1 MENLVINVVDIRD
14 RIFHNVSDLQCTAVI
29 LAEDSGVLSGVSLL
43 RQSAKDIGIR
53 ILHVMDEGAEITSGT
68 ELARFICSPKEL
80 AEAEDSFI
88 GTLAKASG
96 IATAARSFSRCA
108 GNVRIVSGAWKK
120 QPPEIKDLVR
130 RSVVTGGAHFR
141 VTDDPMIYLDKNYT
155 AVLGGIGS
163 ALQAVS
169 DLPGK
174 KVIQI
179 KGRWCNHNIV
189 QEALEAMD
197 NGADIIYVDTGR
209 LDDLSSVS
217 SVLRE
222 KGFSG
227 SIVFGG
233 GVTYEAIPEIIRL
246 GADIIGVGRK
256 IIDAPLLDMKLE
268 VIGTACKV

>member
-43 RQSAKDIGIR
+43 RQSAKNIGIR

-68 ELARFICSPKEL
+68 
-80 AEAEDSFI
+80 
-88 GTLAKASG
+88 KASG

-268 VIGTACKV
+268 VIGTACKE